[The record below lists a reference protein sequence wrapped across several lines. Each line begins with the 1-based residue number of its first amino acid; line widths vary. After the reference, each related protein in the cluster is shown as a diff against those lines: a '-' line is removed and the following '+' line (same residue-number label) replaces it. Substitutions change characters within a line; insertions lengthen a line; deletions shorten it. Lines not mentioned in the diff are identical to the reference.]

1 MELKKY
7 MDDKST
13 EALVKLIKT
22 STAKVYKVKGSAI
35 YADTD
40 YVTHA
45 QNNDDGY
52 FTTID
57 SEGLWQNING
67 TWTKITEFE
76 EGWVYNIDNAFTTD
90 SDFVEGSGKAIEAG
104 NNIVVCRAPIDPN
117 SEVPSEDPSP
127 MPSPRPP
134 RVIYKWDL
142 LGSLFNMSTLQT
154 KALVEPLTVFSST
167 DDTATTYASSAALP
181 ASQSKADSIIETYD
195 AAVITG
201 GTEAGDIY
209 RAVVTENSQDATL
222 EDIAWVK
229 LGNQLT
235 VEGALELLS
244 KICPNTPITDAEI
257 EAMWNRV

>member
-35 YADTD
+35 YADAD

-45 QNNDDGY
+45 QNGDTGY
-52 FTTID
+52 FTAID

-90 SDFVEGSGKAIEAG
+90 SDFVEGSGKAVEAG
-104 NNIVVCRAPIDPN
+104 NNIVVCEATVVA
-117 SEVPSEDPSP
+117 SQAV
-127 MPSPRPP
+127 
-134 RVIYKWDL
+134 YKWDL
-142 LGSLFNMSTLQT
+142 LGSLFNMSAWQT
-154 KALVEPLTVFSST
+154 KALVAPLTVFSST
-167 DDTATTYASSAALP
+167 DGTATTYASSSALP
-181 ASQSKADSIIETYD
+181 ASQSKASGTIETYD
-195 AAVITG
+195 AAVITS
-201 GTEAGDIY
+201 GTEAGDVY

-244 KICPNTPITDAEI
+244 KICPNTPISDAEI

>member
-13 EALVKLIKT
+13 EALVRLIKT

-35 YADTD
+35 YADAD
-40 YVTHA
+40 YVAHA
-45 QNNDDGY
+45 QNQDAGY
-52 FTTID
+52 FTAID

-90 SDFVEGSGKAIEAG
+90 SDFVEGSGKAVEAG
-104 NNIVVCRAPIDPN
+104 NNIVVCEATVVA
-117 SEVPSEDPSP
+117 SQAV
-127 MPSPRPP
+127 
-134 RVIYKWDL
+134 YKWDL
-142 LGSLFNMSTLQT
+142 LGSLFNMSAWQT
-154 KALVEPLTVFSST
+154 KALVTPLTVFSST
-167 DDTATTYASSAALP
+167 DGTATTYASSSALP
-181 ASQSKADSIIETYD
+181 ASQSKASGTIETYD
-195 AAVITG
+195 AAVITS
-201 GTEAGDIY
+201 GTEAGDVY

-244 KICPNTPITDAEI
+244 KICPNTPISDAEI

>member
-35 YADTD
+35 YADAD
-40 YVTHA
+40 YVAHA
-45 QNNDDGY
+45 QNGDTGY
-52 FTTID
+52 FTAID

-90 SDFVEGSGKAIEAG
+90 SDFVEGSGKAVEAG
-104 NNIVVCRAPIDPN
+104 NNIVVCEATVVA
-117 SEVPSEDPSP
+117 SQAV
-127 MPSPRPP
+127 
-134 RVIYKWDL
+134 YKWDL
-142 LGSLFNMSTLQT
+142 LGSLFNMSAWQT
-154 KALVEPLTVFSST
+154 KALVAPLTVFSST
-167 DDTATTYASSAALP
+167 DGTATTYASSSALP
-181 ASQSKADSIIETYD
+181 ASQSKASGTIETYD

-201 GTEAGDIY
+201 GTEAGDVY

-244 KICPNTPITDAEI
+244 KICPNTPISDAEI